1 MRNPTS
7 RAAHSDKKHHD
18 SLYPFRKIFIS
29 ICTLSVLAYALYYNS
44 THDSLNNTSN
54 MSEAAYIPEAKAPL
68 VVEKTEIPTL
78 GDGEVLIKNEAI
90 PLQPIDAKQ
99 ARIGFI
105 PLKYPAVLGSGVAG
119 TVVESKNPNFSMG
132 DRVLSN
138 TPAYGAGDNKYG
150 TFQKYTVATD
160 LTLKLPDSVTFEK
173 AASLAVN
180 VPVAYSSL
188 FVGLDL
194 PKTAP
199 SGSAPLLIWG
209 GSTSAGGYAIQLA
222 IRAGYTVVT
231 TASTH
236 NHAYVKSLGA
246 QNIYTYDQAKE
257 IASHGPFAGIL
268 DNAGTGAS
276 HAAIWRVLQELQ
288 GKKEVEG
295 TILSLLPSMAPIE
308 GWPASLLIKF
318 FTYNF
323 SEEPAKEEKQY
334 FWAPGGYYSK
344 LVAEGIIETPVEVRS
359 GGLQEVEKAIEDL
372 FQGVSAK
379 KLVITGL

>member
-1 MRNPTS
+1 MRNPSS
-7 RAAHSDKKHHD
+7 RAAQSDKKHHD

-29 ICTLSVLAYALYYNS
+29 ICTLSVLAYALYYKS
-44 THDSLNNTSN
+44 TYDNFSNTSN
-54 MSEAAYIPEAKAPL
+54 MSEAAYIPEAKAPI

-78 GDGEVLIKNEAI
+78 KDNEILIKNEAI

-119 TVVESKNPNFSMG
+119 TVVESKNPNFNKG
-132 DRVLSN
+132 DRVLSH

-150 TFQKYTVATD
+150 AFQKYTVGTD
-160 LTLKLPDSVTFEK
+160 LTLKLPDNVTFEK

-188 FVGLDL
+188 FVGLSL

-199 SGSAPLLIWG
+199 SNSAPVLIWG
-209 GSTSAGGYAIQLA
+209 GSTSVGGYAIQLA
-222 IRAGYTVVT
+222 IKAGYAVVT
-231 TASTH
+231 TASAH
-236 NHAYVKSLGA
+236 NHAYVKSLGVEKV
-246 QNIYTYDQAKE
+246 YTYDQAKE
-257 IASHGPFAGIL
+257 IAAQGPFAGIL

-308 GWPASLLIKF
+308 GWPASLVIKF
-318 FTYNF
+318 FTFNF
-323 SEEPAKEEKQY
+323 SDDTAKEERQY

-344 LVAEGIIETPVEVRS
+344 VVAEGIIETPVEVRS
-359 GGLQEVEKAIEDL
+359 GGLKEVEKAVEDL